1 MMRRFAG
8 KPFAGPEFATVRRL
22 LFSDEAVPADALA
35 GGLPDGG
42 GRPARALLRALG
54 PDPAGPASLAAM
66 PDLLGRADS
75 EAADLPGTPPVQV
88 LVFDPDAFQGDG
100 RAVLALGDIDTAE
113 QVAWHVPG
121 VAATVRSMDQSM
133 HAVRNLHEVT
143 ARTAPDTS
151 RATVLWLGYDP
162 PSGDAM
168 WSQYASPEPAGE
180 GGRLLLADLAAFN
193 AVRTTGPS
201 GPSVNHLI
209 GHGYGTTAIGFAGA
223 DGGLAG
229 QVADVTL

>member
-1 MMRRFAG
+1 
-8 KPFAGPEFATVRRL
+8 
-22 LFSDEAVPADALA
+22 
-35 GGLPDGG
+35 
-42 GRPARALLRALG
+42 
-54 PDPAGPASLAAM
+54 
-66 PDLLGRADS
+66 
-75 EAADLPGTPPVQV
+75 
-88 LVFDPDAFQGDG
+88 
-100 RAVLALGDIDTAE
+100 
-113 QVAWHVPG
+113 
-121 VAATVRSMDQSM
+121 
-133 HAVRNLHEVT
+133 
-143 ARTAPDTS
+143 DTS

-229 QVADVTL
+229 QVADVTLVGSPGVGPVTDASRFGLGADRVFVLTASSDRLTWRGAHTPVAIAGPDVRVLGTDPATGEFGAVRVAAEFPGSPRFAGLLTERHQYFWFTD